1 MVEEAAAGD
10 TAQPWESH
18 KYGAE
23 GPYSQI
29 EFELDEPA

>member
-1 MVEEAAAGD
+1 MEEAATGD